1 VKKKVFLVVIAFFL
15 IGAIATSTAPPVYL
29 QLNTIIE
36 ATSNFTVNGSSLT
49 SIADIVMG
57 EPKSIPYTYE
67 GNYPVTLTILSA
79 FNFNLRHSGY
89 EVSNSWKIPY
99 SMTMDY
105 GNGTQVPVPNNTA
118 MDLIDTNGAYDLA
131 SNMIIT
137 LTQGNYPAGSYTDT
151 LTFTI
156 TAR

>member
-1 VKKKVFLVVIAFFL
+1 MKEKLLLPITIFLLIAACAF
-15 IGAIATSTAPPVYL
+15 ASTPPVYL
-29 QLNTIIE
+29 QLNTIID
-36 ATSNFTVNGSSLT
+36 ATSIFTVNQSAST
-49 SIADIVMG
+49 ADIVMG
-57 EPKSIPYTYE
+57 EPKNIPYTYE

-89 EVSNSWKIPY
+89 GISNSYVIPY

-105 GNGTQVPVPNNTA
+105 GNGTQVAVPNNIA
-118 MDLIDTNGAYDLA
+118 VDLIDTNGTYDLA
-131 SNMIIT
+131 SDMIIT
-137 LTQGNYPAGSYTDT
+137 LTAGNYPAGSYTDT